1 VLENWRSKDVRRD
14 PEGFLKAQQAE
25 REWKGAEANK
35 QQEADDLESASR
47 GPSSPRAAIPV
58 RSTCRRSPVSTLD
71 SLDLQAF
78 AGSVLEILEP
88 AHSEL
93 ARRNRPGRRRLLFDR
108 LSRGTTSGRTRP
120 RGPPPRCRSASG
132 SR

>member
-1 VLENWRSKDVRRD
+1 VLENSGSKDVRRD

-58 RSTCRRSPVSTLD
+58 RSTWRRSPVST
-71 SLDLQAF
+71 LDLQAF
-78 AGSVLEILEP
+78 AGSVLEIPEP
-88 AHSEL
+88 VHSEI